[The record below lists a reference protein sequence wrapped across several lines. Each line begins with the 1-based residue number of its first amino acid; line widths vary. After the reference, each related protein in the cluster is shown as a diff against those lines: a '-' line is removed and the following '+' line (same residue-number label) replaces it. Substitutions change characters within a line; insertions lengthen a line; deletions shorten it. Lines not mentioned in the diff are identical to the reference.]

1 MAKKRVVGLDIGTT
15 AVRAAEIE
23 FGSGG
28 TSGSLLHFAE
38 VPLPINVIRDGEVT
52 DQSIVSSALRQ
63 LWANGKFTSKDV
75 VIGVGNQR
83 VAVREL
89 TVPWMTMT
97 DLRASLPYQVQD
109 ILPMATDD
117 ALLDFFPTDEVESPE
132 GRRLDGL
139 LVAASRDTVAANVLA
154 VESAGLR
161 PVMVDLNA
169 FAILRGMTR
178 GQFASSTVALVDVGA
193 RITNVVISSGGLPRF
208 VRALPSGGQD
218 ITDAVARALSV
229 SNNDAEQLKREIGVG
244 FATPPEYAE
253 AAESISHIMQNVM
266 ESIRNTFNYFASSP
280 RGSRIEMIALT
291 GGGAHLPGLGQLL
304 ASTTRANVVLGDPL
318 ETFSVARSAGGRV
331 TFNGHESR
339 MVLPIG
345 LAMGVAA

>member
-28 TSGSLLHFAE
+28 STLVRFAE
-38 VPLPINVIRDGEVT
+38 VPLPLNVIRDGEVAE
-52 DQSIVSSALRQ
+52 QGVVAGALKQ
-63 LWANGKFTSKDV
+63 LWTAGSFASKEV
-75 VIGVGNQR
+75 IIGVGNQR

-89 TVPWMTMT
+89 TLPWMPMS
-97 DLRASLPYQVQD
+97 DLRKSLSYQVQD

-117 ALLDFFPTDEVESPE
+117 ALLDFFPTNEFTAPE
-132 GRRLDGL
+132 GRMLDGL
-139 LVAASRDTVAANVLA
+139 LVAASKDTVAANVLA

-178 GQFASSTVALVDVGA
+178 GQLANQTVALVDVGA
-193 RITNVVISSGGLPRF
+193 RITNVVISSAGIPRF

-218 ITDAVARALSV
+218 ITDAVARALGV
-229 SNNDAEQLKREIGVG
+229 SNNDAEQIKREIGV
-244 FATPPEYAE
+244 ASNVRPEYAE
-253 AAESISHIMQNVM
+253 AAESIAHITQNVM
-266 ESIRNTFNYFASSP
+266 ESIRNTFSYFASSSQG
-280 RGSRIEMIALT
+280 RRIERVALT
-291 GGGAHLPGLGQLL
+291 GGGAGLPGLGQLL
-304 ASTTRANVVLGDPL
+304 ASTTSTNVILGDPL
-318 ETFSVARSAGGRV
+318 ETFTVARSAGGRAN
-331 TFNGHESR
+331 FKGSESR